1 MRLTLVTIGRPKN
14 KAVQSLITEYTTRL
28 KRYCRFEHVVV
39 SEGQRGDRDA
49 IRRAQSDALL
59 QAIPKGARLVV
70 LDERG
75 KAWTSDALARAI
87 EHDQLH
93 GDSHWA
99 LVIGG
104 AEGHDERLR
113 DAAHR
118 VWSLS
123 ALTMPHEL
131 ATVVVVEQL
140 YRAMTILRGEP
151 YHRED

>member
-1 MRLTLVTIGRPKN
+1 MRLTLVTIGKPKN

-28 KRYCRFEHVVV
+28 KRYTRFEHIVVPD
-39 SEGQRGDRDA
+39 GHKGDRDA

-59 QAIPKGARLVV
+59 AAIPKSSRVVV

-75 KAWTSDALARAI
+75 KAWTSDGLARAI
-87 EHDQLH
+87 EKDQLH
-93 GDSHWA
+93 GESHWA
-99 LVIGG
+99 LLIGG

-113 DAAHR
+113 ERADL

-123 ALTMPHEL
+123 PLTLPHEL
-131 ATVVVVEQL
+131 ATVVVTEQL

>member
-14 KAVQSLITEYTTRL
+14 KAVQSLLTEYATRL
-28 KRYCRFEHVVV
+28 KRYTRWEHIIVPD
-39 SEGQRGDRDA
+39 GQKGDRDA
-49 IRRAQSDALL
+49 IRRAQSDALTN
-59 QAIPKGARLVV
+59 AVPRGAKVIV

-75 KAWTSDALARAI
+75 NNWTSSALAKAI
-87 EHDQLH
+87 EKDQLH

-99 LVIGG
+99 LIIGG

-113 DAAHR
+113 ERADI

-123 ALTMPHEL
+123 PLTLPHEL